1 MRLLTGLRCGSQMSW
16 GLNAGSRCCERWMG
30 RGDTGPTP
38 DGDYGGGGSGRPG
51 WRGRGT
57 HSSINRNPNQ
67 GTICKLM
74 GAFCKKIGSR
84 LVVVIQMR
92 GLNEKFGGTLQNIRL
107 QNIIF
112 CTYLDQRNWKINDSE
127 KFANSAHNYFTET
140 MHLKHIELGKSEQL
154 NCI

>member
-1 MRLLTGLRCGSQMSW
+1 
-16 GLNAGSRCCERWMG
+16 
-30 RGDTGPTP
+30 
-38 DGDYGGGGSGRPG
+38 
-51 WRGRGT
+51 
-57 HSSINRNPNQ
+57 
-67 GTICKLM
+67 
-74 GAFCKKIGSR
+74 
-84 LVVVIQMR
+84 
-92 GLNEKFGGTLQNIRL
+92 L